1 MHFQNL
7 ADLFKPLDDKRN
19 GDPVLVLD
27 GGWFDSASK
36 KVSGNNNA
44 VYILPRALY
53 TKMGQTFIYSLATVK
68 IEVKEMT
75 TSDKIIKAIWA
86 KTSRV
91 SFVGRR
97 SKFMRK

>member
-19 GDPVLVLD
+19 GDPVLFLD

-53 TKMGQTFIYSLATVK
+53 TKMSQTFIYSLATRN
-68 IEVKEMT
+68 IEVKET
-75 TSDKIIKAIWA
+75 
-86 KTSRV
+86 
-91 SFVGRR
+91 
-97 SKFMRK
+97 

>member
-1 MHFQNL
+1 MRVY
-7 ADLFKPLDDKRN
+7 KGR
-19 GDPVLVLD
+19 
-27 GGWFDSASK
+27 
-36 KVSGNNNA
+36 GNI
-44 VYILPRALY
+44 YMISRQ
-53 TKMGQTFIYSLATVK
+53 GFIYSVVRVL

-75 TSDKIIKAIWA
+75 TSDKIIRAIWA

>member
-1 MHFQNL
+1 M
-7 ADLFKPLDDKRN
+7 R
-19 GDPVLVLD
+19 
-27 GGWFDSASK
+27 
-36 KVSGNNNA
+36 
-44 VYILPRALY
+44 VYKERGYLY
-53 TKMGQTFIYSLATVK
+53 SHLTQGFIYLVATRN

-91 SFVGRR
+91 AFKGRR

>member
-1 MHFQNL
+1 MISRQ
-7 ADLFKPLDDKRN
+7 
-19 GDPVLVLD
+19 G
-27 GGWFDSASK
+27 
-36 KVSGNNNA
+36 
-44 VYILPRALY
+44 
-53 TKMGQTFIYSLATVK
+53 FIYSVVRVL

-75 TSDKIIKAIWA
+75 TSDKIIRAIWA

>member
-1 MHFQNL
+1 M
-7 ADLFKPLDDKRN
+7 R
-19 GDPVLVLD
+19 
-27 GGWFDSASK
+27 
-36 KVSGNNNA
+36 
-44 VYILPRALY
+44 VYKGRGYLYMILRQ
-53 TKMGQTFIYSLATVK
+53 GFIYSLVRVL

>member
-1 MHFQNL
+1 M
-7 ADLFKPLDDKRN
+7 R
-19 GDPVLVLD
+19 
-27 GGWFDSASK
+27 
-36 KVSGNNNA
+36 
-44 VYILPRALY
+44 VYKGRGYLY
-53 TKMGQTFIYSLATVK
+53 TILTQGFIYSLATRN

-91 SFVGRR
+91 AFKGRR

>member
-1 MHFQNL
+1 M
-7 ADLFKPLDDKRN
+7 R
-19 GDPVLVLD
+19 
-27 GGWFDSASK
+27 
-36 KVSGNNNA
+36 
-44 VYILPRALY
+44 VYKGRGYLY
-53 TKMGQTFIYSLATVK
+53 SHLTQGFIYLVATRN

-91 SFVGRR
+91 AFKGRR